1 MAALRLG
8 RLGMHDCLDP
18 RNGVSL
24 HRGLRLPGLLQ
35 RIDRGFPRL
44 VHCVGPGLLHL
55 NLLGPLGPVG
65 NADCLGLLTLSS
77 GEITPSAAVVRLAR
91 RCHGRSAT
99 PAAKSAVVGRAR
111 RGLLGLTAQ
120 AAILEGWPHEA
131 KAVAAALLVAPRGR
145 RGADVLLA
153 LGFVLPR
160 CLVLALGL
168 AVLALGLLVLAL
180 GLLVLALGLAVVVL
194 SLGLAGAAFNLA
206 STALS
211 LGLISV
217 LVLGLAVLALGL
229 AVLALGLVVLA
240 LGLVPATIAMPFPT
254 VDALLLLFCA
264 RGPGRPTENHKI

>member
-1 MAALRLG
+1 MAALRLD

-35 RIDRGFPRL
+35 RVDRGFPRL

-65 NADCLGLLTLSS
+65 NSDCLGLLTLSS
-77 GEITPSAAVVRLAR
+77 GDIAPRVAVVRLAR

-99 PAAKSAVVGRAR
+99 PAAKSAVVGRAP

-120 AAILEGWPHEA
+120 AAILEGRPHEA
-131 KAVAAALLVAPRGR
+131 EAVAAALLVAPRGR
-145 RGADVLLA
+145 RGADALLA

-160 CLVLALGL
+160 GLVLALGL
-168 AVLALGLLVLAL
+168 AVLAL

-217 LVLGLAVLALGL
+217 LVLGLAVPALGL

-264 RGPGRPTENHKI
+264 RGPGRPTENHKT